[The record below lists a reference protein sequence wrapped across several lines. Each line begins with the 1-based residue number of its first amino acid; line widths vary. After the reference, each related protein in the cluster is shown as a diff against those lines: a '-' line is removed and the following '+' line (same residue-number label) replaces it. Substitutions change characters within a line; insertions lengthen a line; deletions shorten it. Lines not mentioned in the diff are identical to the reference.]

1 MNLTFSLYRL
11 QTLDTQRQK
20 ITKRLAQI
28 EAILN
33 ADELVQARMQEKT
46 RAEAELSEKLKQ
58 VNQIAADT
66 AEKRLKLELNQVQL
80 FGGKI
85 RNPKDLQDL
94 QAESEALKRVLK
106 KLEDA
111 QFEALMAQEA
121 AQKALTEAE
130 TNYQAAMDQKA
141 SENSILAGERGTLTD
156 EMSKLNSQREALTQ
170 TLPAEIVT
178 QYENLLKIKGGKA
191 VAAIVDDGCEAC
203 GVELSPRDIQAVR
216 SANTIIRCKTC
227 GRILYK
233 A

>member
-20 ITKRLAQI
+20 IIKRLAQI

-33 ADELVQARMQEKT
+33 ADELVQARMQEKKQ
-46 RAEAELSEKLKQ
+46 AEAELLQKLEQ
-58 VNQIAADT
+58 VSQIAADT

-85 RNPKDLQDL
+85 RNPKELQDL
-94 QAESEALKRVLK
+94 QAESEALKRVLQ

-121 AQKALTEAE
+121 AQKALAAAE
-130 TNYQAAMDQKA
+130 TDYQAAINQKA
-141 SENSILAGERGTLTD
+141 SENSILAGERGTLTN
-156 EMSKLNSQREALTQ
+156 EMNKLNSQREALTQ
-170 TLPAEIVT
+170 TLPADIVT
-178 QYENLLKIKGGKA
+178 LYESLLKTKGGRA

-203 GVELSPRDIQAVR
+203 GVELTPRDIQAVR
-216 SANTIIRCKTC
+216 SSNTLMRCKTC

>member
-11 QTLDTQRQK
+11 QTLDTQRQI

-28 EAILN
+28 ESILN
-33 ADELVQARMQEKT
+33 ADEIVRARLQEKT
-46 RAEAELSEKLKQ
+46 QAEANLMEKQKHA
-58 VNQIAADT
+58 NQIAAENT
-66 AEKRLKLELNQVQL
+66 EKRLKLELNQVQL

-94 QAESEALKRVLK
+94 QAEAEALKRVLK

-121 AQKALTEAE
+121 AQKALLDAE
-130 TNYQAAMDQKA
+130 TAYQAAVNQKA
-141 SENSILAGERGTLTD
+141 SENSLLAGERTTLLA
-156 EMSKLNSQREALTQ
+156 EAGKLNSQREALTQ
-170 TLPAEIVT
+170 TLPEEIVQ
-178 QYENLLKIKGGKA
+178 QYESLLKTKAGKA
-191 VAAIVDDGCEAC
+191 VATVVDDGCEAC
-203 GVELSPRDIQAVR
+203 GVELSPRDIQSAR
-216 SANTIIRCKTC
+216 SSTTLLRCKTC

>member
-33 ADELVQARMQEKT
+33 ADELVQARMQEKM
-46 RAEAELSEKLKQ
+46 RVEAELSDKLKQ

-130 TNYQAAMDQKA
+130 TNYQAAIDQKA

-178 QYENLLKIKGGKA
+178 QYENLLKIKGGKE
-191 VAAIVDDGCEAC
+191 I
-203 GVELSPRDIQAVR
+203 
-216 SANTIIRCKTC
+216 
-227 GRILYK
+227 GR
-233 A
+233 AHV